1 MIVNKNHNEGTRET
15 NKTKNR
21 QAIIEAGIRIF
32 IDKGVSETTV
42 RDIIRSTGLA
52 SGTFYNYFNSKE
64 EVLVAIFDD
73 FAKEIGKSVR
83 DENVQPESFEEFLR
97 IKLTRFFKFVS
108 SKPEIYMIMSN
119 NHNLVNNF
127 SINTPQIILEID
139 YLKEEISDYIKKGV
153 FPNFDVDLFALVV
166 RPITDSLAQE
176 MMSQKKLILI
186 NILKNVLI
194 SLRRV
199 LECKYVSFCCSS

>member
-1 MIVNKNHNEGTRET
+1 MIVNNIHNNGARET

-21 QAIIEAGIRIF
+21 QAIIEAGIRVF
-32 IDKGVSETTV
+32 ISKGVSETTV

-64 EVLVAIFDD
+64 EVLVAIFND
-73 FAKEIGKSVR
+73 FAKEVGKTVR
-83 DENVQPESFEEFLR
+83 DDNVQPNNFEEFLR

-108 SKPEIYMIMSN
+108 SKPEIFMIMSN

-153 FPNFDVDLFALVV
+153 FPNFDVELFTLVI

-176 MMSQKKLILI
+176 MMSQKKIDI
-186 NILKNVLI
+186 N
-194 SLRRV
+194 
-199 LECKYVSFCCSS
+199 KYTEKCIKFLTKGLGV

>member
-1 MIVNKNHNEGTRET
+1 MIVNNDHNDGAREI

-21 QAIIEAGIRIF
+21 QAIIEAGIRVF
-32 IDKGVSETTV
+32 ISKGVSETTV

-64 EVLVAIFDD
+64 EVLVAIFND
-73 FAKEIGKSVR
+73 FAKEVGKTVR
-83 DENVQPESFEEFLR
+83 DENVQPDNFEEFLR

-108 SKPEIYMIMSN
+108 SKPEIFMIMSN

-139 YLKEEISDYIKKGV
+139 YLKEEINDYIKKGV

-176 MMSQKKLILI
+176 MMSQKKIDI
-186 NILKNVLI
+186 N
-194 SLRRV
+194 
-199 LECKYVSFCCSS
+199 KYTEKCINFLMKGLGV

>member
-21 QAIIEAGIRIF
+21 QAIIEAGIRVF

-139 YLKEEISDYIKKGV
+139 YLKEEISDYIEKGV

-176 MMSQKKLILI
+176 MMSQKKIDI
-186 NILKNVLI
+186 N
-194 SLRRV
+194 
-199 LECKYVSFCCSS
+199 KYTEKCINFLTKGLGV

>member
-1 MIVNKNHNEGTRET
+1 MIVNNNHNDGARES

-21 QAIIEAGIRIF
+21 QAIIQAGIRIF

-73 FAKEIGKSVR
+73 FAKEIGRTVR
-83 DENVQPESFEEFLR
+83 DDNVEPKNFEEFLR

-108 SKPEIYMIMSN
+108 SKPEIFMIMSN

-176 MMSQKKLILI
+176 MMSQKKIDI
-186 NILKNVLI
+186 N
-194 SLRRV
+194 
-199 LECKYVSFCCSS
+199 KYTEKCIKFLTKGLGV

>member
-1 MIVNKNHNEGTRET
+1 MIVNNFHNNSARET

-21 QAIIEAGIRIF
+21 QAIIEAGIRVF
-32 IDKGVSETTV
+32 ISKGVSETTV

-64 EVLVAIFDD
+64 EVLVAIFND
-73 FAKEIGKSVR
+73 FAKEVGKTVR
-83 DENVQPESFEEFLR
+83 DDNVQPNNFEEFLR

-108 SKPEIYMIMSN
+108 SKPEIFMIMSN

-139 YLKEEISDYIKKGV
+139 YLKEEINDYIKKGV

-176 MMSQKKLILI
+176 MMSQKKIDI
-186 NILKNVLI
+186 NKYTEKCINFLMKG
-194 SLRRV
+194 
-199 LECKYVSFCCSS
+199 LEV

>member
-1 MIVNKNHNEGTRET
+1 MIVNKNHNEGAREK

-32 IDKGVSETTV
+32 IDKGVSETSV

-97 IKLTRFFKFVS
+97 VKLTRFFKFVS

-153 FPNFDVDLFALVV
+153 FPNFDVDLFALVL

-176 MMSQKKLILI
+176 MMSQKKIDI
-186 NILKNVLI
+186 N
-194 SLRRV
+194 
-199 LECKYVSFCCSS
+199 KYTEKCINFLTKGLGV

>member
-1 MIVNKNHNEGTRET
+1 MIVNKNHNEGARET

-21 QAIIEAGIRIF
+21 KAIIEAGIRIF

-73 FAKEIGKSVR
+73 FAKEIGKTVR
-83 DENVQPESFEEFLR
+83 DDNVQPKNFEEFLR

-108 SKPEIYMIMSN
+108 SKPEIFMIMSN

-139 YLKEEISDYIKKGV
+139 YLKEEINDYIKKGV

-176 MMSQKKLILI
+176 MMSQKKIDI
-186 NILKNVLI
+186 N
-194 SLRRV
+194 
-199 LECKYVSFCCSS
+199 KYTEKCIKFLTKGLGV

>member
-1 MIVNKNHNEGTRET
+1 MIVNNNHNDGARES

-108 SKPEIYMIMSN
+108 SKPEIFMIMSN

-139 YLKEEISDYIKKGV
+139 YLKEEINDYIKKGV

-176 MMSQKKLILI
+176 MMSQKKIDI
-186 NILKNVLI
+186 N
-194 SLRRV
+194 
-199 LECKYVSFCCSS
+199 KYTEKCIKFLTKGLGV

>member
-1 MIVNKNHNEGTRET
+1 MIANNIHNNGARET

-21 QAIIEAGIRIF
+21 QAIIEAGIRVF
-32 IDKGVSETTV
+32 ISKGVSETTV

-64 EVLVAIFDD
+64 EVLVAIFND
-73 FAKEIGKSVR
+73 FAKEIGKTVR
-83 DENVQPESFEEFLR
+83 DENVQPNNFEEFLR

-108 SKPEIYMIMSN
+108 SKPEIFMIMSN

-139 YLKEEISDYIKKGV
+139 YLKEEINDYIKKGV

-176 MMSQKKLILI
+176 MMSQKKIDI
-186 NILKNVLI
+186 N
-194 SLRRV
+194 
-199 LECKYVSFCCSS
+199 KYTEKCINFLMKGLGV

>member
-1 MIVNKNHNEGTRET
+1 MIVTNNHNDGARAT

-21 QAIIEAGIRIF
+21 QAIIKAGIRIF

-73 FAKEIGKSVR
+73 FAKEIGRTVR
-83 DENVQPESFEEFLR
+83 DDNVEPKNFEEFLR

-108 SKPEIYMIMSN
+108 SKPEIFMIMSN

-153 FPNFDVDLFALVV
+153 FPNFDVELFTLVI

-176 MMSQKKLILI
+176 MMSQKKIDI
-186 NILKNVLI
+186 N
-194 SLRRV
+194 
-199 LECKYVSFCCSS
+199 KYTEKCIKFLTKGLGV

>member
-21 QAIIEAGIRIF
+21 QAIIEAGIRVF

-108 SKPEIYMIMSN
+108 SKPEIFMIMSN

-153 FPNFDVDLFALVV
+153 FPNFDVELFTLVI

-176 MMSQKKLILI
+176 MMSQKKIDI
-186 NILKNVLI
+186 N
-194 SLRRV
+194 
-199 LECKYVSFCCSS
+199 KYTEKCINFLTKGLGV

>member
-1 MIVNKNHNEGTRET
+1 MIVNKNHNEGAREK

-153 FPNFDVDLFALVV
+153 FPNFDVDLFALVL

-176 MMSQKKLILI
+176 MMSQKKIDI
-186 NILKNVLI
+186 N
-194 SLRRV
+194 
-199 LECKYVSFCCSS
+199 KYTEKCINFLTKGLGV

>member
-1 MIVNKNHNEGTRET
+1 MHP
-15 NKTKNR
+15 
-21 QAIIEAGIRIF
+21 IRS
-32 IDKGVSETTV
+32 KCVSETTV

-139 YLKEEISDYIKKGV
+139 YLKEEISDYIEKGV

-176 MMSQKKLILI
+176 MMSQKKIDI
-186 NILKNVLI
+186 N
-194 SLRRV
+194 
-199 LECKYVSFCCSS
+199 KYTEKCINFLTKCLGV

>member
-21 QAIIEAGIRIF
+21 QAIIEAGIRVF

-176 MMSQKKLILI
+176 MMSQKKIDI
-186 NILKNVLI
+186 N
-194 SLRRV
+194 
-199 LECKYVSFCCSS
+199 KYTEKCIKFLTKGLGV

>member
-21 QAIIEAGIRIF
+21 QAIIEAGIRVF

-108 SKPEIYMIMSN
+108 SKPEIFMIMSN

-139 YLKEEISDYIKKGV
+139 YLKEEISDYIKKGI

-176 MMSQKKLILI
+176 MMSQKKIDI
-186 NILKNVLI
+186 N
-194 SLRRV
+194 
-199 LECKYVSFCCSS
+199 KYTEKCINFLTKGLGV

>member
-1 MIVNKNHNEGTRET
+1 MIVNNINNNGARET

-21 QAIIEAGIRIF
+21 QAIIEAGIRVF
-32 IDKGVSETTV
+32 ISKGVSETTV

-64 EVLVAIFDD
+64 EVLVAIFND
-73 FAKEIGKSVR
+73 FAKEVGKTVR
-83 DENVQPESFEEFLR
+83 DDNVQPNNFEEFLR

-108 SKPEIYMIMSN
+108 SKPEIFMIMSN

-139 YLKEEISDYIKKGV
+139 YLKEEINDYIKKGV

-176 MMSQKKLILI
+176 MMSQKKIDI
-186 NILKNVLI
+186 N
-194 SLRRV
+194 
-199 LECKYVSFCCSS
+199 KYTEKCINFLMKGLGV

>member
-73 FAKEIGKSVR
+73 FAKEIGRTVR
-83 DENVQPESFEEFLR
+83 DDNVEPKNFEEFLR

-176 MMSQKKLILI
+176 MMSQKKIDI
-186 NILKNVLI
+186 N
-194 SLRRV
+194 
-199 LECKYVSFCCSS
+199 KYTEKCINFLTKGLGV

>member
-1 MIVNKNHNEGTRET
+1 MIVNNNHNEGTRET

-21 QAIIEAGIRIF
+21 QAIIEAGIQVF

-73 FAKEIGKSVR
+73 FAKEIGRTVR
-83 DENVQPESFEEFLR
+83 DDNVEPKNFEEFLR

-108 SKPEIYMIMSN
+108 SKPEIFMIMSN

-176 MMSQKKLILI
+176 MMSQKKIDI
-186 NILKNVLI
+186 N
-194 SLRRV
+194 
-199 LECKYVSFCCSS
+199 KYTEKCIKFLTKGLGV